1 MGTMQPAP
9 QDYPFF
15 MQAQISKL
23 LAAAVSSLQDT
34 GDLPAD
40 TTTEV
45 QVTRSKDNTHGDFAS
60 NLALQLSNVA
70 RVPARTLAEKIVEH
84 IPQDSSIAKVEVA
97 GPGFIN
103 FYLRTGHEAET
114 LHQILQGKE
123 RFGRSKTHTSRKI
136 LIEFVSAN
144 PTGPL
149 HVGHGRGAAYGASI
163 AHLLEAAGHKVQR
176 EYYINDTG
184 RQMDILAVSVW
195 LRYLELCGETLHFP
209 VNAYQGDY
217 IWDIA
222 ASVHREHEDDF
233 LHPAE
238 EVLDLWPG
246 GHTDEEADA
255 ESRIDAIISK
265 AKKLLAEDGYKTLLG
280 YALDTLTRD
289 IRNDL
294 ELFAV
299 TFDQWYSE
307 HSLGQARIQDVLD
320 TLTENGHTYQ
330 KDGAL
335 MFRST
340 AFGDEKDRVLI
351 RKNGK
356 PTYFASDIAYHL
368 DKYDR
373 NFDQLINIW
382 GADHH
387 GYMARMQAAMQ
398 ALGKDTGRLQILLV
412 QFANLYKNGERLP
425 MSTRSGEFVTLR
437 QLRKQIGKDAA
448 RFFYVMRRCEQH
460 LEFDLDLA
468 TSKTQDN
475 PVYYVQ
481 YAHARI
487 CSILKQSTSPLQ
499 DEILEDID
507 DGPLVSIQEK
517 TLIKQLAQF
526 PESVRTAADQLA
538 PHIIVNY
545 LRELASSFHRF
556 YNAHQVLVPETEM
569 RNARLKLIRATQIV
583 LSNGLKLLDVSA
595 PEQM

>member
-1 MGTMQPAP
+1 
-9 QDYPFF
+9 

-23 LAAAVSSLQDT
+23 LAAAVSSLQET

-40 TTTEV
+40 TNTEV
-45 QVTRSKDNTHGDFAS
+45 QVTRSKDSTHGDFAS
-60 NLALQLSNVA
+60 NLALQLSKIA
-70 RVPARTLAEKIVEH
+70 EVPPRTLAEKIAEH
-84 IPQDSSIAKVEVA
+84 IPQDSGIAKVEIA

-103 FYLRTGHEAET
+103 FYLRTAHEAEI
-114 LHQILQGKE
+114 LRQILQGKE
-123 RFGRSKTHTSRKI
+123 CFGHSKIHTGRKI

-163 AHLLEAAGHKVQR
+163 AHLLEAAGHEVQR

-195 LRYLELCGETLHFP
+195 LRYLELCGQTLHFP

-222 ASVHREHEDDF
+222 ASVHREHKHDF
-233 LHPAE
+233 FHPA
-238 EVLDLWPG
+238 EVLDLPSDE
-246 GHTDEEADA
+246 HAVEEADA
-255 ESRIDAIISK
+255 ESRIDAVIDK
-265 AKKLLAEDGYKTLLG
+265 AKKLLAEDGYNILLG

-294 ELFAV
+294 DLFAV

-307 HSLGQARIQDVLD
+307 QSLGQARIQDVLN

-335 MFRST
+335 LFRST

-356 PTYFASDIAYHL
+356 ATYFASDIAYHL

-387 GYMARMQAAMQ
+387 GYIARMQAAMQ
-398 ALGKDTGRLQILLV
+398 ALGKDTGCLQILLV

-499 DEILEDID
+499 DEILADID
-507 DGPLVSIQEK
+507 DRPLVSIQEK
-517 TLIKQLAQF
+517 NLVKQLAQF
-526 PESVRTAADQLA
+526 PESVRAAADQLA

-583 LSNGLKLLDVSA
+583 LGNGLKLLDVSA

>member
-1 MGTMQPAP
+1 
-9 QDYPFF
+9 

-40 TTTEV
+40 TNIAV

-60 NLALQLSNVA
+60 NLALQLA
-70 RVPARTLAEKIVEH
+70 KAAKVPAHALAEKIAAH
-84 IPQDSSIAKVEVA
+84 IPEDPGIAKIEIA

-103 FYLRTGHEAET
+103 FYLHTGHEAET
-114 LHQILQGKE
+114 LRQILQSKE
-123 RFGRSKTHTSRKI
+123 RFGRNKTHTSRKI

-163 AHLLEAAGHKVQR
+163 AHLLEAVGHQVQR

-195 LRYLELCGETLHFP
+195 LRYLELCGQTLHFP
-209 VNAYQGDY
+209 DNAYQGDY

-222 ASVHREHEDDF
+222 ASIHREHKHAF
-233 LHPAE
+233 FHPAE
-238 EVLDLWPG
+238 DLSL
-246 GHTDEEADA
+246 HSDKLTDEEADA
-255 ESRIDAIISK
+255 ESHIDTVIGE
-265 AKKLLAEDGYKTLLG
+265 AKKLLAEDNYKTLLG
-280 YALDTLTRD
+280 YALDTLTHD

-307 HSLGQARIQDVLD
+307 QSLGQARIQDVLN
-320 TLTENGHTYQ
+320 TLTENGYTYQ

-335 MFRST
+335 LFSST

-356 PTYFASDIAYHL
+356 ATYFASDIAYHL

-373 NFDQLINIW
+373 DFDQLINIW

-387 GYMARMQAAMQ
+387 GYMARIHAAMQ
-398 ALGKDTGRLQILLV
+398 AFGKDTSRLQILLV
-412 QFANLYKNGERLP
+412 QFANLYENGERLP

-448 RFFYVMRRCEQH
+448 RFFYVMRKCEQH
-460 LEFDLDLA
+460 LDFDLDLA
-468 TSKTQDN
+468 TSKTHDN

-487 CSILKQSTSPLQ
+487 CSILKQDTSPLQ
-499 DEILEDID
+499 DEILADVD
-507 DGPLVSIQEK
+507 DGLLVLEQEK
-517 TLIKQLAQF
+517 SLVKQLAQF
-526 PESVRTAADQLA
+526 PESVQVAADQLA

-556 YNAHQVLVPETEM
+556 YNAHQVLVPEPEM

-583 LSNGLKLLDVSA
+583 LNNGLKLLDVSA

>member
-1 MGTMQPAP
+1 
-9 QDYPFF
+9 

-23 LAAAVSSLQDT
+23 LAAAVSSLQDA

-40 TTTEV
+40 TNIAV
-45 QVTRSKDNTHGDFAS
+45 QVTRSKDGTHGDFAS
-60 NLALQLSNVA
+60 NLALQLSKA
-70 RVPARTLAEKIVEH
+70 AKVPARTLAEKIAAH
-84 IPQDSSIAKVEVA
+84 IPEDPGVARVEIA

-103 FYLRTGHEAET
+103 FYLHTNHDAGILR
-114 LHQILQGKE
+114 QILQTKE
-123 RFGRSKTHTSRKI
+123 GFGRNKAHTGRKI

-163 AHLLEAAGHKVQR
+163 AHLLEAVGHQVQR

-195 LRYLELCGETLHFP
+195 LRYLKLCGQTLHFP
-209 VNAYQGDY
+209 DNAYQGDY

-222 ASVHREHEDDF
+222 ASVHREHEHAF
-233 LHPAE
+233 FHPAE
-238 EVLDLWPG
+238 ALDLQSG
-246 GHTDEEADA
+246 NHTDGKVDA
-255 ESRIDAIISK
+255 ESHIDTVIDK
-265 AKKLLAEDGYKTLLG
+265 AKNLLTEDDYKTLLD
-280 YALDTLTRD
+280 YALGTLTRD
-289 IRNDL
+289 IQNDL

-307 HSLGQARIQDVLD
+307 QSLGQARIQEVLD
-320 TLTENGHTYQ
+320 TLTRNGHTYQ

-335 MFRST
+335 LFNST

-356 PTYFASDIAYHL
+356 ATYFASDIAYHL

-387 GYMARMQAAMQ
+387 GYMARIRAALQ
-398 ALGKDTGRLQILLV
+398 ALGKDTGRLHILLV
-412 QFANLYKNGERLP
+412 QFANLYENGERLP

-448 RFFYVMRRCEQH
+448 RFFYVMRKCEQH
-460 LEFDLDLA
+460 LDFDLDLA
-468 TSKTQDN
+468 TSKTHDN

-487 CSILKQSTSPLQ
+487 CSILKQGSTPLQ
-499 DEILEDID
+499 DEILADID
-507 DGPLVSIQEK
+507 DGLLASEQEK
-517 TLIKQLAQF
+517 SLVKQLAQF
-526 PESVRTAADQLA
+526 PESVQVAADQLA
-538 PHIIVNY
+538 PHIVVNY

-556 YNAHQVLVPETEM
+556 YNAHQVLVPEPEM

-583 LSNGLKLLDVSA
+583 LENGLKLLDVSA

>member
-1 MGTMQPAP
+1 
-9 QDYPFF
+9 

-40 TTTEV
+40 TNTEV

-60 NLALQLSNVA
+60 NLALQLSKAA
-70 RVPARTLAEKIVEH
+70 RVPPRTLAEKIAEH
-84 IPQDSSIAKVEVA
+84 IPQDSGIAKVEVA

-103 FYLRTGHEAET
+103 FYLNTGHEAEI
-114 LHQILQGKE
+114 LRQILQRQE
-123 RFGRSKTHTSRKI
+123 RFGHSKKHTGRKI

-163 AHLLEAAGHKVQR
+163 AHLLEAAGHEVQR

-195 LRYLELCGETLHFP
+195 LRYLELCGQTLHFP

-222 ASVHREHEDDF
+222 ASVHREHEHAF
-233 LHPAE
+233 FHPAE
-238 EVLDLWPG
+238 EVLDLPPG
-246 GHTDEEADA
+246 GHADEKADA
-255 ESRIDAIISK
+255 ESHIDAVIGK
-265 AKKLLAEDGYKTLLG
+265 AKKLLAEDGYQTLLG

-294 ELFAV
+294 DLFAV

-307 HSLGQARIQDVLD
+307 QSLGQARIQDVLD

-330 KDGAL
+330 EDGAL
-335 MFRST
+335 LFRST
-340 AFGDEKDRVLI
+340 AFGDEKDRVLV

-356 PTYFASDIAYHL
+356 ATYFASDIAYHL

-499 DEILEDID
+499 DEVLADID
-507 DGPLVSIQEK
+507 DGPLVSMQEK
-517 TLIKQLAQF
+517 TLVKQLAQF
-526 PESVRTAADQLA
+526 PESVRAAADQLA
-538 PHIIVNY
+538 PHMIVNY

-583 LSNGLKLLDVSA
+583 LGNGLKLLDVSA

>member
-40 TTTEV
+40 TNTEV

-60 NLALQLSNVA
+60 NLALQLSKVA
-70 RVPARTLAEKIVEH
+70 KVPARTLAEKIVEH
-84 IPQDSSIAKVEVA
+84 IPQDSSIAKIDIA

-123 RFGRSKTHTSRKI
+123 RFGHSKTHTGRKI

-195 LRYLELCGETLHFP
+195 LRYLELCGQTLHFP

-233 LHPAE
+233 LHPAK
-238 EVLDLWPG
+238 EVLDLRAD
-246 GHTDEEADA
+246 GHPDEEADA

-307 HSLGQARIQDVLD
+307 QSLGQARIQDVLN
-320 TLTENGHTYQ
+320 TLAENGHTYQ

-335 MFRST
+335 LFRST

-351 RKNGK
+351 RRNGK

-499 DEILEDID
+499 DEVLEDID

-583 LSNGLKLLDVSA
+583 LCNGLKLLDVSA

>member
-1 MGTMQPAP
+1 MQPAL
-9 QDYPFF
+9 QDYPFS

-40 TTTEV
+40 TNIAV
-45 QVTRSKDNTHGDFAS
+45 QVSRSKDNTHGDFAS
-60 NLALQLSNVA
+60 NLALQLSKA
-70 RVPARTLAEKIVEH
+70 AKVPARTLAEKIAAHLPE
-84 IPQDSSIAKVEVA
+84 DSNIAKVEIA

-103 FYLRTGHEAET
+103 FYLHISYEAEI
-114 LHQILQGKE
+114 LRQILQSKE
-123 RFGRSKTHTSRKI
+123 CFGRNKTHTGRKI

-163 AHLLEAAGHKVQR
+163 AHLLEAVGHQVQR

-195 LRYLELCGETLHFP
+195 LRYLELCGQTLHFP
-209 VNAYQGDY
+209 DNAYQGDY

-222 ASVHREHEDDF
+222 AAVHREHKHAF

-238 EVLDLWPG
+238 ALNLQCG
-246 GHTDEEADA
+246 KHTGEETDA
-255 ESRIDAIISK
+255 ESRIDAVIRK
-265 AKKLLAEDGYKTLLG
+265 AKNLLAEDDYKMLLG
-280 YALDTLTRD
+280 YALDTLTSD

-307 HSLGQARIQDVLD
+307 RSLGQARIQDVLN
-320 TLTENGHTYQ
+320 TLTRNGHTYQ

-335 MFRST
+335 LFNST

-356 PTYFASDIAYHL
+356 TTYFASDIAYHL

-373 NFDQLINIW
+373 DFDQLINIW

-387 GYMARMQAAMQ
+387 GYMARIQAAME
-398 ALGKDTGRLQILLV
+398 ALGKDTSRLHILLV
-412 QFANLYKNGERLP
+412 QFANLYENGEKLP

-448 RFFYVMRRCEQH
+448 RFFYVMRKWEQH
-460 LEFDLDLA
+460 LNFDLDLA
-468 TSKTQDN
+468 TSKTHDN

-487 CSILKQSTSPLQ
+487 CSILKQSTTPLQ
-499 DEILEDID
+499 DEILADID
-507 DGPLVSIQEK
+507 DGLLASEQEK
-517 TLIKQLAQF
+517 SLVKQLAQF
-526 PESVRTAADQLA
+526 PESVQAAADQLA
-538 PHIIVNY
+538 PHIVVNY
-545 LRELASSFHRF
+545 LRELASFFHRF
-556 YNAHQVLVPETEM
+556 YITHQVLVPEPEM

-583 LSNGLKLLDVSA
+583 LNNGLKLLDVSA

>member
-1 MGTMQPAP
+1 MQPAP

-40 TTTEV
+40 TNTEV

-60 NLALQLSNVA
+60 NLALQLSKVA
-70 RVPARTLAEKIVEH
+70 KVPARTLAEKIVEH
-84 IPQDSSIAKVEVA
+84 IPQDSSIAKVDIA

-123 RFGRSKTHTSRKI
+123 RFGHSKTHTDRKI

-195 LRYLELCGETLHFP
+195 LRYLELCGQILHFP

-222 ASVHREHEDDF
+222 ASVHREHDDDF

-238 EVLDLWPG
+238 EVLDLRPG
-246 GHTDEEADA
+246 GHPDEEADA
-255 ESRIDAIISK
+255 ERHIDAIISK

-294 ELFAV
+294 EQFAV

-307 HSLGQARIQDVLD
+307 QSLGQARIQDVLN
-320 TLTENGHTYQ
+320 TLAENGHTYQ

-335 MFRST
+335 LFRST

-499 DEILEDID
+499 DEVLEDID

-583 LSNGLKLLDVSA
+583 LCNGLKLLDVSA

>member
-1 MGTMQPAP
+1 MQPAL

-23 LAAAVSSLQDT
+23 LAAAVSSLQIT

-40 TTTEV
+40 IDTAV
-45 QVTRSKDNTHGDFAS
+45 QVIRSKDNTHGDFAS
-60 NLALQLSNVA
+60 NLALQLSKTA
-70 RVPARTLAEKIVEH
+70 KVPARMLAKKIAAH
-84 IPQDSSIAKVEVA
+84 IPESSSIAKIEVA

-103 FYLRTGHEAET
+103 FYLHTSHEPEILSQIIKSKESFGH
-114 LHQILQGKE
+114 
-123 RFGRSKTHTSRKI
+123 SKTHAHKKI

-149 HVGHGRGAAYGASI
+149 HVGHGRGAAYGATI
-163 AHLLEAAGHKVQR
+163 AHLLEAAGHVVQR
-176 EYYINDTG
+176 EYYVNDTG
-184 RQMDILAVSVW
+184 RQMDILTVSVW
-195 LRYLELCGETLHFP
+195 LRYLELCGQTLHFP
-209 VNAYQGDY
+209 NNAYQGDY

-222 ASVHREHEDDF
+222 ASVHREHPHTF
-233 LHPAE
+233 LHSTEA
-238 EVLDLWPG
+238 LDLSPG
-246 GHTDEEADA
+246 KNIHEEAD
-255 ESRIDAIISK
+255 EEIRIDAVISK
-265 AKKLLAEDGYKTLLG
+265 AKKLLAVGGYNTLLHH
-280 YALDTLTRD
+280 ARDTLMRD
-289 IRNDL
+289 IRDDL

-307 HSLGQARIQDVLD
+307 QSLDQAKIKAAID
-320 TLTENGHTYQ
+320 TLTKNGYTHR

-335 MFRST
+335 LFDST

-356 PTYFASDIAYHL
+356 ATYFASDIAYHL

-373 NFDQLINIW
+373 GFDQLINVW

-387 GYMARMQAAMQ
+387 GYIARMQAAMQ
-398 ALGKDTGRLQILLV
+398 ALGKDNNRLQIMLV
-412 QFANLYKNGERLP
+412 QFANLYENGKKLS

-460 LEFDLDLA
+460 LDFDLDLA

-487 CSILKQSTSPLQ
+487 CSILKQIDSPLQ
-499 DEILEDID
+499 DEILVGID
-507 DGPLVSIQEK
+507 DEALASEQEK
-517 TLIKQLAQF
+517 SLIKRLAQF
-526 PESVRTAADQLA
+526 PENVQASANQLA

-545 LRELASSFHRF
+545 LRDLAGSFHRF
-556 YNAHQVLVPETEM
+556 YNAHQVLISEPEV

-595 PEQM
+595 PEHM